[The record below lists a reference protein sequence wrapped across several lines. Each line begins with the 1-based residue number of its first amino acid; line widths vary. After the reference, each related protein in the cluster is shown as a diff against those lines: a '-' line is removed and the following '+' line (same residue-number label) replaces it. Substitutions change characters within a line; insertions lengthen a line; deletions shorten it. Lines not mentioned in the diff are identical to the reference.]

1 MFAAELNI
9 RERHKSMS
17 DYIPSSAIESLQA
30 TIQGAKKVAAR
41 GNATKNALSI
51 DRDAVQLDLRPLS
64 GILEYDP
71 GEYTFTAL
79 AGTSVAEV
87 EAELAKHGQYLPFD
101 PPLVKAGATLG
112 GTVASGLSGAG
123 RQRYG
128 GVRDFLV
135 GVRFVDGKGQ
145 LVRGGGKVVKNAA
158 GFDFPKL
165 MVGSLGQFGVLVE
178 LSFKVFPK
186 PQTYMTLRVAQTSLE
201 SAIATLSK
209 LATTVFDID
218 ALDLLLPNPTLLIRL
233 GGWEKTLPDRLERL
247 RSFVGG
253 GEIVKDDAELWE
265 SAREFSW
272 LPSGSHLLKVP
283 LNLHKIAAL
292 DGALGNATRRYSAGG
307 NVAWIGWSGDVAQID
322 AALTAQSLPGLVV
335 LGETTGKP
343 LIGKQTGYAFYQRIK
358 SALDPEGKFPDFYN
372 KV

>member
-1 MFAAELNI
+1 MQI
-9 RERHKSMS
+9 Q
-17 DYIPSSAIESLQA
+17 AIQ
-30 TIQGAKKVAAR
+30 
-41 GNATKNALSI
+41 
-51 DRDAVQLDLRPLS
+51 DAVVSSKAIIAHSGKTKSALLQQNPTATAIDLRPLS

-79 AGTSVAEV
+79 AGTPIAEV

-112 GTVASGLSGAG
+112 GTVASGLSGSG

-135 GVRFVDGKGQ
+135 GVRFVDGQGQ

-178 LSFKVFPK
+178 LSFKVFPR
-186 PQTYMTLRVAQTSLE
+186 PQTYMTLKAPQRTLTRALE
-201 SAIATLSK
+201 TLNK

-218 ALDLLLPNPTLLIRL
+218 ALDLVLPEATLLIRL
-233 GGWEKTLPDRLERL
+233 GGWSNTLPDRLERL

-253 GEIVKDDAELWE
+253 GEVISEDGELW
-265 SAREFSW
+265 AATREFSW
-272 LPSGSHLLKVP
+272 LPTGSTMVKVP

-292 DGALGNATRRYSAGG
+292 DAKLGPLPRCYSSGG
-307 NVAWIGWSGDVAQID
+307 NVAWIGWNGNISELD
-322 AALTAQSLPGLVV
+322 SLLSTQGLSGLVV
-335 LGETTGKP
+335 LGEATHQP
-343 LIGKQTGYAFYQRIK
+343 LIGKRTAQAFYQRIK
-358 SALDPEGKFPDFYN
+358 SALDPQGKFPSFAHLP

>member
-1 MFAAELNI
+1 MDISEIQNLVTTKPNSRAKGSCS
-9 RERHKSMS
+9 KSAL
-17 DYIPSSAIESLQA
+17 DTNEA
-30 TIQGAKKVAAR
+30 TI
-41 GNATKNALSI
+41 
-51 DRDAVQLDLRPLS
+51 LDMTSLT

-79 AGTSVAEV
+79 AGTTVAEV

-112 GTVASGLSGAG
+112 GTVVSGLSGPG

-186 PQTYMTLRVAQTSLE
+186 PQTYMTLKAPQPSLE
-201 SAIATLSK
+201 AALATLGK

-218 ALDLLLPNPTLLIRL
+218 ALDLLMPEPTLLIRL
-233 GGWEKTLPDRLERL
+233 GGWANTLPDRLERL
-247 RSFVGG
+247 RTFVGG
-253 GEIVKDDAELWE
+253 GEIIKEDSGLWE

-272 LPSGSHLLKVP
+272 LPSGNSLVKVP
-283 LNLHKIAAL
+283 LNLHRIATL
-292 DGALGNATRRYSAGG
+292 DATLGASPRCYSAGG
-307 NVAWIGWSGDVAQID
+307 NVAWIGWQGDMQQID
-322 AALTAQSLPGLVV
+322 TTLNRQSLSGLVV
-335 LGETTGKP
+335 LGQATGKP
-343 LIGKQTGYAFYQRIK
+343 LIGKQTGQAFYQRIK
-358 SALDPEGKFPDFYN
+358 SALDPEGKFPNF
-372 KV
+372 VG

>member
-1 MFAAELNI
+1 MNFSEIQNTVTESNQILVSGSGSKSALSSSESVTSLNI
-9 RERHKSMS
+9 RS
-17 DYIPSSAIESLQA
+17 
-30 TIQGAKKVAAR
+30 
-41 GNATKNALSI
+41 
-51 DRDAVQLDLRPLS
+51 LS

-79 AGTSVAEV
+79 AGTPVAEV

-186 PQTYMTLRVAQTSLE
+186 PQTYMTLQAPQSSLDA
-201 SAIATLSK
+201 AIATFGK

-218 ALDLLLPNPTLLIRL
+218 ALDLLMPEPTLLIRL
-233 GGWEKTLPDRLERL
+233 GGWANTLPDRLQRL
-247 RSFVGG
+247 RTFVGG
-253 GEIVKDDAELWE
+253 GEIIKDDGELWE

-272 LPSGSHLLKVP
+272 LPAGSSLLKVP

-292 DGALGNATRRYSAGG
+292 DATLGSSARRYSVGG
-307 NVAWIGWSGDVAQID
+307 NVAWIGWEGNVGLID
-322 AALTAQSLPGLVV
+322 ATLNQQGLSGLVV
-335 LGETTGKP
+335 LGKATGKP
-343 LIGKQTGYAFYQRIK
+343 LIGKRTGKAFYQHIK
-358 SALDPEGKFPDFYN
+358 SALDPEGKFLSL
-372 KV
+372 

>member
-1 MFAAELNI
+1 MQIQEIQDAVTSSKAIFAFSGKT
-9 RERHKSMS
+9 KSALRLQH
-17 DYIPSSAIESLQA
+17 SSA
-30 TIQGAKKVAAR
+30 T
-41 GNATKNALSI
+41 
-51 DRDAVQLDLRPLS
+51 AVDLHPLT

-79 AGTSVAEV
+79 AGTPIAEV

-112 GTVASGLSGAG
+112 GTVASGLSGSG

-178 LSFKVFPK
+178 LSFKVFPR
-186 PQTYMTLRVAQTSLE
+186 PQTYMTLKVPQSSLS
-201 SAIATLSK
+201 SAIETLSK

-218 ALDLLLPNPTLLIRL
+218 ALDMLMPEPTLLIRL
-233 GGWEKTLPDRLERL
+233 GGWANTLPDRLEHL
-247 RSFVGG
+247 RRFVGS
-253 GEIVKDDAELWE
+253 GEVVTEDNDLWE
-265 SAREFSW
+265 DAREFSW
-272 LPSGSHLLKVP
+272 VPEGSALVKVP

-292 DGALGNATRRYSAGG
+292 DARLGTRPRRYSSGG
-307 NVAWIGWSGDVAQID
+307 NVAWVSWNGVINEFDST
-322 AALTAQSLPGLVV
+322 LTTQNLSGLVV
-335 LGETTGKP
+335 LGEATTKP
-343 LIGKQTGYAFYQRIK
+343 LIGKRGAQAFYQRIK
-358 SALDPEGKFPDFYN
+358 SALDPLGKFPSF
-372 KV
+372 